1 MSAADQQHSP
11 EKDTPTYCAECGG
24 PNGTHGLV
32 HVRYGNG
39 AGGNRPCSYHHPRC
53 YQRSGVPDD
62 LPATLCD
69 CRVLRMIDAAQ
80 TTPLPPGSDGGVS

>member
-80 TTPLPPGSDGGVS
+80 TTPLPPGSDEGVS